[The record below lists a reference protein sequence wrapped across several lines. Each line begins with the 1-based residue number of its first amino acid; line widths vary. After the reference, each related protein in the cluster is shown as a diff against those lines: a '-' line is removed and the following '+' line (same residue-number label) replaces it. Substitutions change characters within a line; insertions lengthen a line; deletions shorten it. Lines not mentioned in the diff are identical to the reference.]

1 MALTPGWQKALFA
14 AVVVALAGLGVYLL
28 LPRTTGRPSARSAAV
43 AGRTTRGHAAGP
55 SGEVNPPTATRS
67 GSSAPAGAGSTPTA
81 TPTSGATGGVDIY
94 RWLPFTQRDLAA
106 AAGVTT
112 SFTVDYDTYTYTES
126 PAGYAAAM
134 SRLATAE
141 LVTTLRNA
149 YATPGV
155 AALRAKQ
162 HQDSSA
168 TAAIDSIR
176 AFGPTSITFVVSAD
190 QTLTGTQG
198 THRTSTRYAVTVTG
212 SGTSWRA
219 NDIQLASA
227 GNS

>member
-14 AVVVALAGLGVYLL
+14 AVVVVLAGLGIYLL
-28 LPRTTGRPSARSAAV
+28 LPRTTGRPPVRSAA
-43 AGRTTRGHAAGP
+43 GHTTTPHATRAPSGP
-55 SGEVNPPTATRS
+55 SA
-67 GSSAPAGAGSTPTA
+67 GSAASSGAGSTPTG
-81 TPTSGATGGVDIY
+81 TPTAASTSGVDIY
-94 RWLPFTQRDLAA
+94 RWLPFTQQDLTA

-112 SFTVDYDTYTYTES
+112 TFTVDYDTYTYTES
-126 PAGYAAAM
+126 PASYAAAM
-134 SRLATAE
+134 NKLVTSE
-141 LVTTLRNA
+141 LGTTLRNA

-155 AALRAKQ
+155 AKLRSKQ

-190 QTLTGTQG
+190 QKLTSTQG
-198 THRTSTRYAVTVTG
+198 THRTSTQYAVTVTG
-212 SGTSWRA
+212 SGNSWRA
-219 NDIQLASA
+219 NDIELASA